1 MHRFTNNGVAAL
13 AVAIDASVG
22 TITLGA
28 GDGYRFAAINA
39 SSGDV
44 QHLTLTSPELPD
56 VVEIIAVYGRVFGTD
71 VLEVQRGMD
80 GTAAVAWPAGATVSA
95 RVTAG
100 MLESFAQGSFDG
112 YLSIPEGIVP
122 LSRDISGT
130 QFVVQRHSHA
140 GGPAFANTGL
150 ETFWLSPRVNL
161 GVVQAWAPEGSYYE
175 GDVVIPTVPNGFQ
188 YVLSMDNYLLWGPSI
203 VSETTEPVWPTVAG
217 NSVGD
222 GQSRR
227 GQWVAADLAVGLLGG
242 DIEATAILLSEVGFI
257 CANTVGVTAP
267 PSISVTDYG
276 GSVALVAAQP
286 LSAISAANDVHRFNA
301 LPGKMIDTM
310 RFKLNAPAVGGPF
323 SGWFYAKGAIIQTGF

>member
-22 TITLGA
+22 TITLGVGE
-28 GDGYRFAAINA
+28 GDRFAGIRA

-44 QHLTLTSPELPD
+44 QHLTITSPDLPD
-56 VVEIIAVYGRVFGTD
+56 VVEIIEVYGRVSGTD

-122 LSRDISGT
+122 LSRDISGS
-130 QFVVQRHSHA
+130 QFVVQRYDHA
-140 GGPAFANTGL
+140 GGPALANTGL

-161 GVVQAWAPEGSYYE
+161 GVVQAWAPGKYYSEGA
-175 GDVVIPTVPNGFQ
+175 VVTPTVPNGFQ
-188 YVLSMDNYLLWGPSI
+188 YVLMVDKYRLYGPSI
-203 VSETTEPVWPTVAG
+203 RSEATEPVWPTVAG
-217 NSVGD
+217 DSVGD
-222 GQSRR
+222 GQSRT
-227 GQWVAADLAVGLLGG
+227 GSWVAANLTDGLLG
-242 DIEATAILLSEVGFI
+242 DEIEATAILLSEVGFI

-301 LPGKMIDTM
+301 LPGKMIETM

>member
-13 AVAIDASVG
+13 AVAINASVG

-28 GDGYRFAAINA
+28 GEGDRFAGISI
-39 SSGDV
+39 SSDDV
-44 QHLTLTSPELPD
+44 QHLTITSPDLPD
-56 VVEIIAVYGRVFGTD
+56 VVEIIEVYERVSGTD

-100 MLESFAQGSFDG
+100 MLESFAQGSRDD
-112 YLSIPEGIVP
+112 YVNAPEGVVP

-140 GGPAFANTGL
+140 GGPAFANTGV

-161 GVVQAWAPEGSYYE
+161 GVVQAWAPGEYYSEGAI
-175 GDVVIPTVPNGFQ
+175 VAPTVPNGFQ
-188 YVLSMDNYLLWGPSI
+188 YVLSMDDYQLYGPSI
-203 VSETTEPVWPTVAG
+203 KSETTEPVWPTAAG
-217 NSVGD
+217 GDVSD
-222 GQSRR
+222 GQTRTGS
-227 GQWVAADLAVGLLGG
+227 WVAANLSSGLLLEAP
-242 DIEATAILLSEVGFI
+242 EATAILLSEVGFI

-301 LPGKMIDTM
+301 LPGKMLENV
-310 RFKLNAPAVGGPF
+310 RFKLDTPAMGGPF

>member
-28 GDGYRFAAINA
+28 GEGDRFAGISA

-44 QHLTLTSPELPD
+44 QHLTITSPDLPGA
-56 VVEIIAVYGRVFGTD
+56 VEIVEVHGRDSGTD

-100 MLESFAQGSFDG
+100 MLESFAQGSFDD
-112 YLSIPEGIVP
+112 YLNAPQGVVP
-122 LSRDISGT
+122 WSRDISGT

-140 GGPAFANTGL
+140 GGPALANTGL

-161 GVVQAWAPEGSYYE
+161 GVVQAWAPGTPYSEGSI
-175 GDVVIPTVPNGFQ
+175 VAPTAPNGFQ
-188 YVLSMDNYLLWGPSI
+188 YVLVMDEYQLWGPSI
-203 VSETTEPVWPTVAG
+203 QSKATEPVWPTVAG
-217 NSVGD
+217 DSVGD
-222 GQSRR
+222 GQSRTGR
-227 GQWVAADLAVGLLGG
+227 WVAANLTDGLLGG

-301 LPGKMIDTM
+301 LPGKMIETM
-310 RFKLNAPAVGGPF
+310 RFKLNAPAVGGAF

>member
-1 MHRFTNNGVAAL
+1 MHLFTNNGVAAL

-22 TITLGA
+22 TITLGVGK
-28 GDGYRFAAINA
+28 GDRFAGISA

-44 QHLTLTSPELPD
+44 QHLTITSPVLPD
-56 VVEIIAVYGRVFGTD
+56 VVEIIEVYGRVSGTD
-71 VLEVQRGMD
+71 VLEVHRGMD

-100 MLESFAQGSFDG
+100 MLESFAQGSFND
-112 YLSIPEGIVP
+112 YLRVP
-122 LSRDISGT
+122 GGLVPSSRDISGT
-130 QFVVQRHSHA
+130 QFVVQWYDHA
-140 GGPAFANTGL
+140 GGPALANTGL

-161 GVVQAWAPEGSYYE
+161 GVVQAWAPGEDYSEGAI
-175 GDVVIPTVPNGFQ
+175 VAPTVPNGFQ
-188 YVLSMDNYLLWGPSI
+188 YVLMVDNYRLYAPSI
-203 VSETTEPVWPTVAG
+203 RSEATEPVWPTVAG
-217 NSVGD
+217 DSVGD

-227 GQWVAADLAVGLLGG
+227 GQWVAANLTVGLLGG

-301 LPGKMIDTM
+301 LPGKMIETM

-323 SGWFYAKGAIIQTGF
+323 SGWFYAKGAIIQTDF

>member
-1 MHRFTNNGVAAL
+1 MHRFTNNGVATL
-13 AVAIDASVG
+13 AAAIDASAG
-22 TITLGA
+22 TITLGVGE
-28 GDGYRFAAINA
+28 GDRFAAI
-39 SSGDV
+39 STSGWDV
-44 QHLTLTSPELPD
+44 QALTLTSPELPD
-56 VVEIIAVYGRVFGTD
+56 AVEIIEVHGRGSGSD

-100 MLESFAQGSFDG
+100 MLESFAQGSFDD
-112 YLSIPEGIVP
+112 YLNAPEGVVP

-140 GGPAFANTGL
+140 GGPAFANTGV
-150 ETFWLSPRVNL
+150 ESFWLSPCVNL
-161 GVVQAWAPEGSYYE
+161 GVIQPWAPGESYSE

-188 YVLSMDNYLLWGPSI
+188 YVLSMDDYKLFGPSI
-203 VSETTEPVWPTVAG
+203 ESETTEPVWPTVAG
-217 NSVGD
+217 DSVGD
-222 GQSRR
+222 GQSRT
-227 GQWVAADLAVGLLGG
+227 GSWVAANLTDGLLG
-242 DIEATAILLSEVGFI
+242 DEIEATAILLSEVGFI

-301 LPGKMIDTM
+301 LPGKMIGTM
-310 RFKLNAPAVGGPF
+310 RFKLNTPAAGGAF

>member
-1 MHRFTNNGVAAL
+1 MHRFTNNGVATL
-13 AVAIDASVG
+13 ATAIDASAG
-22 TITLGA
+22 TITLGVGE
-28 GDGYRFAAINA
+28 GDRFAAI
-39 SSGDV
+39 STSGWDV
-44 QHLTLTSPELPD
+44 QALTLTSPELPGA
-56 VVEIIAVYGRVFGTD
+56 VEIIEIHGRSSGSD

-100 MLESFAQGSFDG
+100 MLESFAQGSFDD
-112 YLSIPEGIVP
+112 YLRSPEGTVP
-122 LSRDISGT
+122 LSRDISGN
-130 QFVVQRHSHA
+130 QFVIQRYDHA

-161 GVVQAWAPEGSYYE
+161 GVVQAWVPGEDYSEGA
-175 GDVVIPTVPNGFQ
+175 VVAPTVPNGFQ
-188 YVLSMDNYLLWGPSI
+188 YVLMVDNYRLYALSI
-203 VSETTEPVWPTVAG
+203 RSEATEPVWPTVAG
-217 NSVGD
+217 DSVGD
-222 GQSRR
+222 GQSRT
-227 GQWVAADLAVGLLGG
+227 GSWVAANLSSGLLLAAP
-242 DIEATAILLSEVGFI
+242 EASGILLSEVGFI

-301 LPGKMIDTM
+301 LPGKMIGTM
-310 RFKLNAPAVGGPF
+310 RFKLNAPAVGGAF